1 MDGTTYYR
9 MIPQAKFAET
19 NIISNRYTTTPRA
32 ATAASAAT
40 TSTSSTSAGEL
51 PPSTSTTTASVMS
64 PDADG
69 WFKGYVIDDFDPN
82 FFSFGTA
89 ALGGEQSKADPSK
102 CCGQCSRDGDAVD
115 YIVRVKDNP
124 RCL

>member
-1 MDGTTYYR
+1 MCIITIIITLR

-82 FFSFGTA
+82 FFRSTKIMINNSEK
-89 ALGGEQSKADPSK
+89 L
-102 CCGQCSRDGDAVD
+102 
-115 YIVRVKDNP
+115 
-124 RCL
+124 

>member
-1 MDGTTYYR
+1 MCIITIIITLR

-40 TSTSSTSAGEL
+40 TSTSAGEL
-51 PPSTSTTTASVMS
+51 PPPTSTTTASVMS

-82 FFSFGTA
+82 FFRSTKIMINNSEK
-89 ALGGEQSKADPSK
+89 L
-102 CCGQCSRDGDAVD
+102 
-115 YIVRVKDNP
+115 
-124 RCL
+124 